1 MDSSQVTA
9 LVDAMSALAAR
20 LDAVTWVTGA
30 LLETH
35 PDPNAVLEAW
45 RRRMP
50 DATDSGFEIPEAAAT
65 YRQKF
70 QQELAEWSETLAS
83 IAREHSHS
91 PR

>member
-1 MDSSQVTA
+1 MESPQLA
-9 LVDAMSALAAR
+9 PLVEAMSALAAR

-30 LLETH
+30 LLESH
-35 PDPNAVLEAW
+35 PDLNAVLEAW

-50 DATDSGFEIPEAAAT
+50 DATDSGFEIPEAAAA

-83 IAREHSHS
+83 IAREHSHTS
-91 PR
+91 R